1 MPAPTRWR
9 EVRRVAVT
17 GSTNADLVALAG
29 QGEADGLVLVAD
41 VQTAGRG
48 RLGRTWT
55 APEGSALTFSV
66 LVRPTVPP
74 AGLGWLPLV
83 SGLAVVEALLAL
95 TGLPAALKWPN
106 DVLVGPRK
114 LGGILAERVGGT
126 DAVVV
131 GIGVNVAM
139 TAEQLPVPTAT
150 SLLLELAGSAL
161 PSSADLLDALLDR
174 LGARYRAWEDA
185 GPPLADYRRACA
197 TLGRT
202 VQVDLPAGASLT
214 GTAQDVDADGR
225 LLVDAAEGVQAV
237 AAGDVLHVR

>member
-1 MPAPTRWR
+1 MPGPTRWR

-17 GSTNADLVALAG
+17 GSTNADLAALAG

-41 VQTAGRG
+41 EQTAGRG

-55 APEGSALTFSV
+55 APAGSALTFSV
-66 LVRPTVPP
+66 LVRPSVPP

-83 SGLAVVEALLAL
+83 SGLAVVEALREL
-95 TGLPAALKWPN
+95 TGLPATLKWPN

-114 LGGILAERVGGT
+114 LGGILTERVGGT

-150 SLLLELAGSAL
+150 SLLLELAGAAV
-161 PSSADLLDALLDR
+161 PSSTELLDALLDR
-174 LGARYRAWEDA
+174 LGARYRAWEDG

-202 VQVDLPAGASLT
+202 VQVDLPAGGSLT

-225 LLVDAAEGVQAV
+225 LLVGTADGVQAV
-237 AAGDVLHVR
+237 AAGDVVHVR